1 MAFKQTKDVLDH
13 AREFHSKLGDLYER
27 MAKRAKAEETRE
39 LLQTL
44 TGHERVLESRLAEY
58 ETEVSKLILNTFF
71 KYMVN
76 EKNCCI
82 DDYTMPEWVD
92 TDEVIRA
99 TREFDIC
106 LTNFY
111 HEMARKALSRR
122 VREVLLNLMEMELRE
137 QMALSKHALGLASS

>member
-27 MAKRAKAEETRE
+27 MAKRAKAEKTRE

-76 EKNCCI
+76 EKSCCI

-111 HEMARKALSRR
+111 REMARKALSRR

-137 QMALSKHALGLASS
+137 QMALSKHALVLASS